1 MDRDSVKT
9 VVRATLMLMTRI
21 AKRTRT
27 QADDLLTSILQ
38 ANEERLVDALVVLL
52 SDSGGAH
59 RRTNRS
65 SRHWNTLASRF
76 EYGNRRGALARHAWC
91 G

>member
-9 VVRATLMLMTRI
+9 VVRATLALMAQI

-38 ANEERLVDALVVLL
+38 ANEERLVDAALALL
-52 SDSGGAH
+52 SDTVGRPPTEEQVAQ
-59 RRTNRS
+59 
-65 SRHWNTLASRF
+65 
-76 EYGNRRGALARHAWC
+76 ALERV
-91 G
+91 GIRV